1 MDQIIKAS
9 QELVAMEVT
18 LDGRT
23 ITGFKVLKAVMGKI
37 ICKLSNS
44 FIVRVEGGDHYE
56 AS

>member
-23 ITGFKVLKAVMGKI
+23 ITSFKVLKD
-37 ICKLSNS
+37 
-44 FIVRVEGGDHYE
+44 E
-56 AS
+56 